1 MKAPHF
7 VDWFCNGANCPY
19 SRENQQIA
27 EERDRAFLEAQE
39 AGDQSRISGLH
50 SPRANSQDPII
61 ISDSDS
67 ESDVTREV
75 TVIELDQDREMTG
88 VEPDRDPD
96 NDREMTEAPEVTAA
110 PPARAPAPAPNY
122 NPAAASSA
130 TPAAPDFHFWA
141 RQPPSPLF
149 RAPTPILQRPPVREL
164 APPPYAS
171 FLTNHP
177 AAHQRVALAHAD
189 VERFLVNFDAETAT
203 RVRALAGAIAA
214 IVGAN
219 TSNRWHPL
227 EDHMLELLMETGV
240 SWKYANFFIQRH
252 SYNACQTR
260 WVHMRRRLAAERA
273 AQAAAE
279 VEEAAEADNQEEEMG
294 EEEMGEEESEEDEA
308 PSESSKWDEEDI

>member
-27 EERDRAFLEAQE
+27 EERDRAFLDAQE
-39 AGDQSRISGLH
+39 AGDQSRINALR

-67 ESDVTREV
+67 DHDVREA
-75 TVIELDQDREMTG
+75 TVIELDQDREMTE
-88 VEPDRDPD
+88 VQPDHDD
-96 NDREMTEAPEVTAA
+96 DREMTEAPEIPAA
-110 PPARAPAPAPNY
+110 PARAPAPAANY
-122 NPAAASSA
+122 NPAASSSSGSSSSA
-130 TPAAPDFHFWA
+130 APATPDSQFWA
-141 RQPPSPLF
+141 RQPPNPLF
-149 RAPTPILQRPPVREL
+149 RAPTPILQRPPVQEL

-171 FLTNHP
+171 SLANHP

-189 VERFLVNFDAETAT
+189 VERFLGNFDAETAA

-214 IVGAN
+214 IVGGN

-240 SWKYANFFIQRH
+240 SWKYANFFIPRH

-260 WVHMRRRLAAERA
+260 WVHLRRRLAAERA

-279 VEEAAEADNQEEEMG
+279 AEEAAEGGDQEV
-294 EEEMGEEESEEDEA
+294 EMGEEESEEDEA
-308 PSESSKWDEEDI
+308 PSEASEWDGENI